1 MDLNKLVTTI
11 QALSGSEADL
21 KSLKTQL
28 TKSEDVLL
36 KNLGMLDDAL
46 SNLDPSRHSLGWLF
60 ILSVKAMAPRTD
72 GQRFVSQTQAFIQA
86 CNPQQIQLAVH
97 KFVKVCH
104 RLQDILIEVR
114 QPIRGVLPLKTAIA
128 KLRDIK
134 EGQQLTSIHTD
145 FLQLCLLSKAYNAA
159 LPVLEDNL
167 TEINEASGITP
178 KDLLCYFYYGG
189 RVYIGMKQYKKALE
203 FFKLVLTTP
212 AIVLS
217 AIMVEAFKKYILVSL
232 ILTGQ
237 VAPLP
242 KYVSSVV
249 HRHIK
254 NVCPQYQEFAGSFST
269 HNSDEVHKCAA
280 VHADLFRKDGNF
292 GIVKQCIQSLDRNN
306 IKRLTQ
312 TYLTLSL
319 QDIAVSVKLPG
330 PADAERAVLKMIEAG
345 EIFATI
351 NQRDGMVSFSEDP
364 ERFNTNTMMQQIDS
378 QINKVVNLEKKL
390 RVVDDAISIA
400 PSYVQ
405 KTSGHDRHAGRWG
418 EMDEG
423 GFGDSDK
430 AFAINKF

>member
-11 QALSGSEADL
+11 QALSGNEADL
-21 KSLKTQL
+21 KALKTQL
-28 TKSEDVLL
+28 TKSEDLL
-36 KNLGMLDDAL
+36 IKNLSVLDEAL
-46 SNLDPSRHSLGWLF
+46 NNLDPSRHSLGWLF
-60 ILSVKAMAPRTD
+60 ILGAKAIAPRSID
-72 GQRFVSQTQAFIQA
+72 GQRFISQAQAFLQA
-86 CNPQQIQLAVH
+86 CNPLQVQLAVN

-104 RLQDILIEVR
+104 RLADVLIEVR
-114 QPIRGVLPLKTAIA
+114 QPIRGVLPLKTAIG
-128 KLRDIK
+128 KLRDSK
-134 EGQQLTSIHTD
+134 ESQLTPIHTD
-145 FLQLCLLSKAYNAA
+145 FLQLCLLSKAYSAA
-159 LPVLEDNL
+159 IPVLEDNIS
-167 TEINEASGITP
+167 EIYEASGITP
-178 KDLLCYFYYGG
+178 KDLLCYYYYGG

-212 AIVLS
+212 AVVLS

-232 ILTGQ
+232 ILGGQ

-269 HNSDEVHKCAA
+269 HNADEVHKCAT
-280 VHADLFRKDGNF
+280 VHAEHFKKDGNF
-292 GIVKQCIQSLDRNN
+292 GLVKQCIQSLDRNN

-364 ERFNTNTMMQQIDS
+364 ERFNNNHMMQQIDN
-378 QINKVVNLEKKL
+378 QINKVVTLERKL
-390 RVVDDAISIA
+390 RAVDDAISITPA
-400 PSYVQ
+400 YVQ
-405 KTSGHDRHAGRWG
+405 KTSGHDRHAGRWA
-418 EMDEG
+418 ELDEG
-423 GFGDSDK
+423 GFVDLR
-430 AFAINKF
+430 